1 MPSKST
7 IDKQIDA
14 WKEEGHTVLYVDFD
28 DGKRCFF
35 KQPLRKEMKL
45 IMSKGAQGVVAM
57 TDAFIS
63 NCYLGGEVS
72 ADTLKSDAGVQYHTQ
87 LTASIDDLL
96 GTKKLEVKKL

>member
-1 MPSKST
+1 MKNN
-7 IDKQIDA
+7 QVEE
-14 WKEEGHTVLYVDFD
+14 WKAQGNVLYVDFE
-28 DGKRCFF
+28 DGTRVYF

-57 TDAFIS
+57 TDAFIT
-63 NCYLGGEVS
+63 NCYLGGDVTAEM
-72 ADTLKSDAGVQYHTQ
+72 LKSDEGVSYHTQ